1 MKIQTH
7 PTYPYVTIVSF
18 LKTELEKVDLDLCA
32 QPRQTL
38 SKYYNACTIK
48 PTILCNGGFFSM
60 SDGST
65 MFNYKNEGEQISTS
79 PYATEGM
86 GTING
91 ALIFGK
97 STCPSFTDFI
107 SAYPVLIKDSQKVN
121 ITYAQEINYK
131 ARRTILGYNADTIF
145 LIAIESPGMDFAQMQ
160 DMLIELGV
168 AYAINL
174 DGGGST
180 KILYNGESITSTMY
194 NRAVDNVVAFYLKPT
209 IIYRVQTGSFSLKA
223 NADKFCEKIRALPN
237 KIGAGYSKA
246 YVRKV
251 NGTYKVQVGAF
262 SVKSNAQKVVSDL
275 KSLGYSCFITTL

>member
-1 MKIQTH
+1 
-7 PTYPYVTIVSF
+7 
-18 LKTELEKVDLDLCA
+18 
-32 QPRQTL
+32 
-38 SKYYNACTIK
+38 
-48 PTILCNGGFFSM
+48 
-60 SDGST
+60 
-65 MFNYKNEGEQISTS
+65 
-79 PYATEGM
+79 
-86 GTING
+86 
-91 ALIFGK
+91 
-97 STCPSFTDFI
+97 
-107 SAYPVLIKDSQKVN
+107 
-121 ITYAQEINYK
+121 
-131 ARRTILGYNADTIF
+131 
-145 LIAIESPGMDFAQMQ
+145 MDFAQMQ

-223 NADKFCEKIRALPN
+223 NADKFCEKIRALPD
-237 KIGAGYSKA
+237 KIGAGYAKA